1 MRFLKMMTMV
11 VLMIFSV
18 ISWSHVG
25 SGALLA
31 NWELRPRGT
40 QNILRDIF
48 NGICIG
54 FLGVSGFETTPTFIE
69 MISID
74 HYPSVIN
81 TLIYSVTL
89 LNAPLMLLVYAL
101 LPSSEILSGANVL
114 SLLAE
119 KVGGGWLRTWL
130 VVDAMLILCGGVAT
144 GVYTACGLLKT
155 LAEDGVL
162 PNVFLRR
169 LPLTGELAVIPL
181 FFLVACIALYG
192 TATFNLATLSAVYS
206 MAVLVVLLSVSAYPF
221 PRTKC

>member
-1 MRFLKMMTMV
+1 MGLLMV
-11 VLMIFSV
+11 FAI

-31 NWELRPRGT
+31 NWGLRPRGT
-40 QNILRDIF
+40 RIILRDIF

-54 FLGVSGFETTPTFIE
+54 FLGVSGFECTPMFIE

-74 HYPSVIN
+74 NYPSVIN

-101 LPSSEILSGANVL
+101 LPSSEILGGDNVL

-119 KVGGGWLRTWL
+119 KVAGRWMRTWL
-130 VVDAMLILCGGVAT
+130 VVDAMLILCGGIVT
-144 GVYTACGLLKT
+144 GLFTACGLLKT

-162 PNVFLRR
+162 PTVFLRR
-169 LPLTGELAVIPL
+169 LPFTGELAVIPPV
-181 FFLVACIALYG
+181 FLVACIALYC
-192 TATFNLATLSAVYS
+192 TAAFNLSTLSSVYS
-206 MAVLVVLLSVSAYPF
+206 MAVLVVMLFVRASLSYVPNTDHS
-221 PRTKC
+221 C